1 MMIPTLF
8 HCRLVPVNLTQHL
21 ECECGCRIQQHHC
34 SPRQL
39 YRGDQ
44 CRCRVTIR
52 DT

>member
-1 MMIPTLF
+1 MMMF

-21 ECECGCRIQQHHC
+21 ECECGCRVQQHHC